1 MKCEF
6 IFDNLIFIVL
16 FIANI
21 KVEDYN
27 YYFKL
32 IYTGVIIYNIYG
44 LFCSL
49 KDNWKK
55 NQYKFVFFIV
65 FSLILYYFSYNYI
78 YDINPQNYAYFYY
91 LFYPNFLKAILI
103 VFMHTFIVSKL
114 YKGINFRKYERIK
127 ECEFGSF
134 SEVKISNGK
143 HDEETSTEV
152 KNSNYYF
159 LSFYINYFLNH
170 KTHFLIFFLSV
181 IIIITLQVI
190 LFIHRIKIWVYYNN
204 KSKTL
209 PIATAKNTTFFI
221 AATIHNM
228 EKTIDDYII
237 ELKKLINYLGKENVI
252 ISFVENGDSKDKTQE
267 KLINFM
273 TYLNE
278 SEIVHRFILDHE
290 IDDPRINDTD
300 PYQSLEDNFLSNL
313 RIKFYSELRNRCL
326 DFIYEIPNLNFS
338 NTKVIFFND
347 IIFEYENIINLLSTN
362 NEDYD
367 AVCGLDFYDCFYDS
381 WVSIDLSGYSL
392 RHDFPYFVNKE
403 GQDLVINHKPIRVFS
418 CWNGVMAFTAEPL
431 KDKKIQFRYELN
443 PNREIQYFL
452 NSDQQYNYE
461 SECTYFHIDLHAL
474 GYQKKFINPEVRVA
488 YEYKYYY
495 LQKIYY
501 PNQKEENAYKK
512 LYEESKG
519 MKRNKDMSNYKDKKI
534 TLNNEL
540 NNFYLANKLQ
550 TYNNTI

>member
-1 MKCEF
+1 MDKSI
-6 IFDNLIFIVL
+6 IFDSFISIFLIF
-16 FIANI
+16 
-21 KVEDYN
+21 
-27 YYFKL
+27 
-32 IYTGVIIYNIYG
+32 G
-44 LFCSL
+44 
-49 KDNWKK
+49 
-55 NQYKFVFFIV
+55 
-65 FSLILYYFSYNYI
+65 YNYI
-78 YDINPQNYAYFYY
+78 EDSNNFILIIYFVIFLYHVYISIFVLIENFSNDIIKIKLFLIVSILIYLFSYFIIFDTNPFLLVIFYY
-91 LFYPNFLKAILI
+91 LFFPYFWKTIFIVFIHSYILSKFLKGENNYKLIAYNPDYNENISLKGKILFFFNNSNKYYYLSGFLNAICKNKKRFFIFLFCFILI
-103 VFMHTFIVSKL
+103 IL
-114 YKGINFRKYERIK
+114 LDIK
-127 ECEFGSF
+127 
-134 SEVKISNGK
+134 
-143 HDEETSTEV
+143 
-152 KNSNYYF
+152 
-159 LSFYINYFLNH
+159 
-170 KTHFLIFFLSV
+170 
-181 IIIITLQVI
+181 
-190 LFIHRIKIWVYYNN
+190 LFITRVKYWVYFND

-209 PIATAKNTTFFI
+209 PKMSSSNTTFYITAAI
-221 AATIHNM
+221 ANVESIIQN
-228 EKTIDDYII
+228 YIKEMI
-237 ELKKLINYLGKENVI
+237 KLINYLGKENII
-252 ISFVENGDSKDKTQE
+252 ISIVENNDSLDNTTFYLEQFKNYLDKQKIINRFYFNHDIMDEREEQLLFMDKDE
-267 KLINFM
+267 G
-273 TYLNE
+273 Y
-278 SEIVHRFILDHE
+278 
-290 IDDPRINDTD
+290 
-300 PYQSLEDNFLSNL
+300 L
-313 RIKFYSELRNRCL
+313 RIKFYSQLRNRCL
-326 DFIYEIPNLNFS
+326 ELLYDIPNLNFS
-338 NTKVIFFND
+338 NTKIIFFND